1 MRKYFLRIK
10 IMSILKN
17 RILLL
22 AIASL
27 STLGIYGQDDITG
40 IITDYNGFFESYEG
54 NVSATGPD
62 SVHDLL
68 AFRVD
73 NVIYSTGVNDGA
85 LTTNGIT
92 FQASSYRALE
102 PAVASSKGVGQGS
115 LDDGDVNNWTGF
127 LYPVTRADVTPYLT
141 DGVRGL
147 GFSTYA
153 NNIGGTFVFNLSNIG
168 LSAVVDGIPDLLY
181 FNTAGSFSNNITFEL
196 RNNSGTLVGSA
207 VSSSINS
214 LPIIARIKSDRYRLT
229 NNEITATN
237 ATQGVR
243 GFAVEFSSFGIS
255 NAELATVTTLTL
267 ILPDTADPPFIAYN
281 TAAFT
286 ICASGDTDE
295 DGICNS
301 SDNCSSVSNPLQED
315 SDNDGV
321 GDLCDDDDDGDGVL
335 DITEIADGTNPK
347 NACDFNVA
355 NVTIPATSTEDC
367 DGDGIS
373 NEEEINGVDGNP
385 SITTDNTDLN
395 NPCDPVQTSS
405 YTGYDA
411 SNAIWAAADCDGDT
425 VPNGTEVTNGTNPY
439 LVSGDIDGDGIN
451 DDNEINNGTDLNNPC
466 DPVQAPSYTGYN
478 VNNPAWDAADCDGD
492 GVLNGDEAHNGTD
505 PYLDPGDTDGDGISD
520 DNEINNGSDKDNPCD
535 PVGASGYTG
544 YNASNAIWAAADC
557 DSDGVPNGT
566 EVTNGT
572 NPYPISGNP
581 DTDGDGISDDN
592 ETNNGTDPNNP
603 CDPVQAPGYT
613 GYNVANPIWDAADCD
628 GDGVLNVNEM
638 RNGTDPYLDLGDTD
652 GDGIS
657 DDNEINNGSDKDSPC
672 DPVEASGYTGYDAS
686 NAIWAAA
693 D

>member
-466 DPVQAPSYTGYN
+466 DPV
-478 VNNPAWDAADCDGD
+478 
-492 GVLNGDEAHNGTD
+492 
-505 PYLDPGDTDGDGISD
+505 
-520 DNEINNGSDKDNPCD
+520 
-535 PVGASGYTG
+535 
-544 YNASNAIWAAADC
+544 
-557 DSDGVPNGT
+557 
-566 EVTNGT
+566 
-572 NPYPISGNP
+572 
-581 DTDGDGISDDN
+581 
-592 ETNNGTDPNNP
+592 
-603 CDPVQAPGYT
+603 
-613 GYNVANPIWDAADCD
+613 
-628 GDGVLNVNEM
+628 
-638 RNGTDPYLDLGDTD
+638 
-652 GDGIS
+652 
-657 DDNEINNGSDKDSPC
+657 
-672 DPVEASGYTGYDAS
+672 
-686 NAIWAAA
+686 
-693 D
+693 